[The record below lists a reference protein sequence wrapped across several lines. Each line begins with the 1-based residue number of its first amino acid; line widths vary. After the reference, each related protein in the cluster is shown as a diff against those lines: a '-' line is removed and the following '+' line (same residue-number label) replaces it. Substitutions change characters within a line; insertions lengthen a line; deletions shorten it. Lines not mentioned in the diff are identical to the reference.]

1 MSTYKESGVNIEAG
15 DSASKAAYNAAK
27 QTFASRQGMMGAPVI
42 ADDGYAGLIDM
53 GDFYLVQND
62 DGVGTKSM
70 VASQVGK
77 FDTLGR
83 DLLCMVVDDAI
94 CVGAEVFSVTN
105 TMDVAKVEPET
116 TAQLMEG
123 LKQAAI
129 EEKVALTGGEIA
141 EVPGLAKGL
150 IWNSTA
156 VGIVAKDKVLDG
168 SKIKPGQKIVALP
181 ANGFRSNGLTLVR
194 HILDTKV
201 GPTWYEKPF
210 PDGEQT
216 WGEAVLTPCRIYH
229 AELLNLIGRY
239 GEDAKVNITGISH
252 ITGGGLRG
260 NLNRILGQ
268 NGATINFDESKV
280 PAVMQAVVN
289 LGQVEFEEALKTW
302 NMGMAMLVITTEPEK
317 VIDAIDGAWEIG
329 EVTSSGEI
337 KVLTL

>member
-1 MSTYKESGVNIEAG
+1 MSTYKDSGVNIETG
-15 DSASKAAYNAAK
+15 DAASKAAYAAAK
-27 QTFASRQGMMGAPVI
+27 QTFASRQGMIGAPVI

-77 FDTLGR
+77 YDTLGQ

-105 TMDVAKVEPET
+105 TMDVAKVEPEM
-116 TAQLMEG
+116 TAQLMKG
-123 LKQAAI
+123 LQESAV
-129 EEKVALTGGEIA
+129 EQKVALTGGEIA

-150 IWNSTA
+150 IWNATA
-156 VGIVAKDKVLDG
+156 VGIVAKDRVLDG
-168 SKIKPGQKIVALP
+168 SKIEPGQKIVALQ

-194 HILDTKV
+194 HILDNKI
-201 GPTWYEKPF
+201 GPTWYEKQF

-229 AELLNLIGRY
+229 ADLLELIGRY
-239 GEDAKVNITGISH
+239 GQDSKVNITGISH

-260 NLNRILGQ
+260 NLNRILGSH
-268 NGATINFDESKV
+268 GAKINFDMSKV
-280 PAVMQAVVN
+280 PAVMMGVMN

-302 NMGMAMLVITTEPEK
+302 NMGLAMLVVTTEPEK
-317 VIDAIDGAWEIG
+317 IIDAIEGAWEIG
-329 EVTSSGEI
+329 EVTDTGEI
-337 KVLTL
+337 QVYK

>member
-1 MSTYKESGVNIEAG
+1 MSTYKDSGVNIEAG
-15 DSASKAAYNAAK
+15 DSASRAAYNAAK
-27 QTFASRQGMMGAPVI
+27 QTFESRQGMIGAPVI

-70 VASQVGK
+70 VAAQVGK
-77 FDTLGR
+77 YDTLGH

-105 TMDVAKVEPET
+105 TMDVAKVEPST
-116 TAQLMEG
+116 TADLMKG
-123 LKQAAI
+123 LQEAAV
-129 EEKVALTGGEIA
+129 EQKVALTGGEIA

-150 IWNSTA
+150 IWNATA
-156 VGIVAKDKVLDG
+156 VGIVAKDRVLDG
-168 SKIKPGQKIVALP
+168 SNIEPGQKIIALP
-181 ANGFRSNGLTLVR
+181 AQGFRSNGLTLVR
-194 HILDTKV
+194 HILDNKV

-216 WGEAVLTPCRIYH
+216 WGEAVLTPSRIYQ
-229 AELLNLIGRY
+229 ADLLDLIGRY
-239 GEDAKVNITGISH
+239 GQEPKVNITGISH

-260 NLNRILGQ
+260 NLNRILGSH
-268 NGATINFDESKV
+268 GAKINFDMSKV
-280 PAVMQAVVN
+280 PAVMQAVMN

-302 NMGMAMLVITTEPEK
+302 NMGMAMLVITTEPDK
-317 VIDAIDGAWEIG
+317 VLSAIEGAWEIG

-337 KVLTL
+337 EVLT